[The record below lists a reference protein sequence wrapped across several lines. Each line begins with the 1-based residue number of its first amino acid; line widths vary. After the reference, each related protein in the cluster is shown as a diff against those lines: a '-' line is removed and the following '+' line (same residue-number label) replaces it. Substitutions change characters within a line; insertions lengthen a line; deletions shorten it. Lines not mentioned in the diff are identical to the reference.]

1 MVADAQEGEAGWARI
16 DAGAGAVVLTAGGDW
31 TIDHAG
37 PLYAVL
43 QGLAGQRKSLTID
56 LTTVGAFD
64 TTGAWLIHRARRRWR
79 DAGGTVETVGL
90 DEARQTL
97 LHQVAENDSPCPV
110 EPSHVTPVLRQI
122 QDLGEATD
130 HTVRGLV
137 KGVNFLGRLTQTMLV
152 MLVLPNRWRL
162 TPLVYHME
170 HVGLKALP
178 IVGLISFLIG
188 VVIAYQGAEQLRRF
202 GAEIF
207 VVNLVAVS
215 IVREIGI
222 LLTAI
227 VVAGRSGSAFTAEI
241 GSMKLH
247 EEIDAMRTIGIDPV
261 AVLAVP
267 RVLALMI
274 MMPLLTFWGD
284 IMGLLGGGL
293 MCWVALDISP
303 GIFLERVSQ
312 SVDMWSFWV
321 GIIKAPVFAAVIA
334 TCGCYEGMQVSG
346 GAESVGQRTTKS
358 VVESIFLVIV
368 LDALFSIFFALV
380 GV

>member
-1 MVADAQEGEAGWARI
+1 MVADAQEGEAGWAQV

-37 PLYAVL
+37 PLYATL
-43 QGLAGQRKSLTID
+43 QGLAGQQKPLMID
-56 LTTVGAFD
+56 LTAVGAFD
-64 TTGAWLIHRARRRWR
+64 TTGAWLIHCTRRRWR
-79 DAGGTVETVGL
+79 DAGGTVKTVGL

-97 LHQVAENDSPCPV
+97 LHQVAENDNPCPV
-110 EPSHVTPVLRQI
+110 EPPRVTPVLRQI
-122 QDLGEATD
+122 QELGEATD
-130 HTVRGLV
+130 HTVRGLA
-137 KGVNFLGRLTQTMLV
+137 KGVNFLGRLTQTMLA
-152 MLVLPNRWRL
+152 MFVLPGRWRL

-202 GAEIF
+202 GAEVF

-293 MCWVALDISP
+293 MCWIALDISP

-321 GIIKAPVFAAVIA
+321 GNIKAPVFAAVIA